1 MLRSQ
6 TLRDLSSYLSLHIS
20 VCALASACCSF
31 LPPPQPPVGSRTP
44 PLAPHCPL
52 HARTHTRA
60 QAAGVITRAGPT
72 DHSDALATAS
82 GPNNPVCSRP
92 RSPVCA
98 PGGVDEPYAPPPHP
112 PLPEC
117 RCFGRRPD
125 GPINRDRSQ
134 VSRTGVQ
141 PAALRLTQAN
151 RECKT
156 QAGALFSLSEPG
168 MNNSGACHNTPP
180 AMFHIFTALP

>member
-60 QAAGVITRAGPT
+60 QAAGVITQAGPT

-82 GPNNPVCSRP
+82 GPNNPVCSRR

-98 PGGVDEPYAPPPHP
+98 PGGVDEPYAPPP
-112 PLPEC
+112 
-117 RCFGRRPD
+117 
-125 GPINRDRSQ
+125 
-134 VSRTGVQ
+134 
-141 PAALRLTQAN
+141 PAATRVPMLWKATRWSHQQRPQSGEQDGSPA
-151 RECKT
+151 CCFKAH
-156 QAGALFSLSEPG
+156 AGKQR
-168 MNNSGACHNTPP
+168 M
-180 AMFHIFTALP
+180 